1 MRLFESKESRFE
13 NLVRGYS
20 TELYRYAYWLC
31 RDRFIA
37 EDLVQETFAR
47 AWQRWETLREAQAV
61 KAWLYTIVRNEHAR
75 LYEKK
80 RPEIDDGQELD
91 EIADSGG
98 VNVLEQIEMREA
110 LAVLPQA
117 YRDPL
122 LLQVLGGFSCAEIGS
137 MMELSEGAVMT
148 RLTRARIAL
157 RKFAAGAAQRKI
169 GER

>member
-1 MRLFESKESRFE
+1 M
-13 NLVRGYS
+13 GYTFPREDQTPCQIAIHNVPHQKKS
-20 TELYRYAYWLC
+20 AGGRC
-31 RDRFIA
+31 R
-37 EDLVQETFAR
+37 
-47 AWQRWETLREAQAV
+47 
-61 KAWLYTIVRNEHAR
+61 
-75 LYEKK
+75 
-80 RPEIDDGQELD
+80 P
-91 EIADSGG
+91 
-98 VNVLEQIEMREA
+98 
-110 LAVLPQA
+110 AVLPQA